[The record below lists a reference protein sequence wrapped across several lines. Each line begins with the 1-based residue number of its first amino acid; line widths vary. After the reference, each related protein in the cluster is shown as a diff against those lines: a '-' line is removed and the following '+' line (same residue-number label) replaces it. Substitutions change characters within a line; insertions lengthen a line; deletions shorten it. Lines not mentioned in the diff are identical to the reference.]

1 MLITDYPPRLYRL
14 FPDFHTYISHIQT
27 NVNGV
32 SRRMSIGRLV
42 IKIIRS
48 GGGQQATLP
57 ITAGYFSRVSRPFA
71 IYDRVEN
78 LARPVSKAELAGAAE
93 RSDGEE

>member
-1 MLITDYPPRLYRL
+1 
-14 FPDFHTYISHIQT
+14 
-27 NVNGV
+27 
-32 SRRMSIGRLV
+32 MSIGRLV

-78 LARPVSKAELAGAAE
+78 LARPVSKAELAGARNSE
-93 RSDGEE
+93 IGSVRNEKRRRSSSASLGLDPPA

>member
-1 MLITDYPPRLYRL
+1 
-14 FPDFHTYISHIQT
+14 
-27 NVNGV
+27 
-32 SRRMSIGRLV
+32 MSIGRLV

-57 ITAGYFSRVSRPFA
+57 ITAAGYFSRVSRPFA

>member
-1 MLITDYPPRLYRL
+1 
-14 FPDFHTYISHIQT
+14 
-27 NVNGV
+27 
-32 SRRMSIGRLV
+32 MSIGRLV

-48 GGGQQATLP
+48 GGEQQATLP

-78 LARPVSKAELAGAAE
+78 LARPVSKAELAGATARNSE
-93 RSDGEE
+93 IGSARNEKRRRSSSASLGLDPPA